1 MLKIIKKKDYDNL
14 VKDNEYFKNELT
26 IARAQIAKLEEA
38 LETEMKNKK
47 IIEDKFKNL
56 AENKKSAILKA
67 KKKWLYGEQE

>member
-1 MLKIIKKKDYDNL
+1 MLKIIKKEDYDNL
-14 VKDNEYFKNELT
+14 VQDNKYFKNELT
-26 IARAQIAKLEEA
+26 VARAQIAKLEEA

-56 AENKKSAILKA
+56 AENKKSTILQA